1 MIRQADDTELSVLPP
16 VTEAAVR
23 IRSLWEFYGAGRP
36 FCRFWRWGENGR
48 ISLMEGTAVLYTGGE
63 TGEEELAAFLTM
75 SPDIERVRTDGATAR
90 RLAERIGCTAE
101 TGAVMSPSGPPV
113 ESPVTCVDLPPRD
126 LYPLLVSCFASGIPP
141 FDVWYADVSHR
152 QRHGLCRIAAVLEDG
167 VPVAGAMTVAECGGG
182 ALIGAVATRRESR
195 GRGYASACVSRLTR
209 ALMKEGRQVYLSPK
223 NETARRIYSRL
234 GFIETG
240 EWGAFS
246 LR

>member
-1 MIRQADDTELSVLPP
+1 MQTQMTNYPADKKQ
-16 VTEAAVR
+16 
-23 IRSLWEFYGAGRP
+23 
-36 FCRFWRWGENGR
+36 
-48 ISLMEGTAVLYTGGE
+48 
-63 TGEEELAAFLTM
+63 
-75 SPDIERVRTDGATAR
+75 
-90 RLAERIGCTAE
+90 
-101 TGAVMSPSGPPV
+101 
-113 ESPVTCVDLPPRD
+113 

-167 VPVAGAMTVAECGGG
+167 VPVAGAMTVAACGGG